1 MIFRLGFLLLFV
13 SSLFAEQNMIK
24 LPAPKL
30 ESDVSLESAINQR
43 RSVRDFT
50 RDAISLEHFSQ
61 LLWVGQGITDKA
73 EELRAAPSAGALYPM
88 ELRIL
93 VQRVEG
99 LDSGLY
105 VYKHQAHALEA
116 QRVPDVGYSL
126 GDAAYEQDW
135 MEEAPIVIFIT
146 ATPSRTSR
154 KYGDRTTRYLFLEA
168 GHIGQN
174 ILLQATALGLGGTPV
189 GAYDDD
195 LLAKF
200 LGTKQKPLYILPI
213 GHPWK
218 P

>member
-1 MIFRLGFLLLFV
+1 
-13 SSLFAEQNMIK
+13 MIK

-30 ESDVSLESAINQR
+30 DGAVSLESAINQR

-50 RDAISLEHFSQ
+50 RDALSLEHLSQ
-61 LLWVGQGITDKA
+61 LLWVGQGLTDKA
-73 EELRAAPSAGALYPM
+73 EGLRAAPSAGALYPM

-99 LDSGLY
+99 LESGLY
-105 VYKHQAHALEA
+105 VYKHQTHELEA
-116 QRVPDVGYSL
+116 QHVSDVGYSL
-126 GDAAYEQDW
+126 GDAAYGQDW
-135 MEEAPIVIFIT
+135 MEEAPLVIFIT

-154 KYGDRTTRYLFLEA
+154 KYGERTTRYLFLEA

-174 ILLQATALGLGGTPV
+174 ILLQAVALGLGGTPV

-213 GHPWK
+213 GHPWE